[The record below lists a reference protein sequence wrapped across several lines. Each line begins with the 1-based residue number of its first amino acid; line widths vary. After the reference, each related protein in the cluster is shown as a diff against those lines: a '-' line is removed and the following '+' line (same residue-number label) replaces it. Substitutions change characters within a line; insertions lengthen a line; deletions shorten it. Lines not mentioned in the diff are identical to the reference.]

1 MTLRKI
7 LCLALALVPG
17 LAAAQAFPSKPNRLV
32 VPFGPGGVA
41 DLVSRTVGPKIGE
54 ELGQQVV
61 IENKPSAGGIV
72 AANDV
77 ARASA
82 DGYTLLL
89 LTNGNAVSQALFNKL
104 PYDPVNDFAMISTV
118 GAFSLVM
125 LNDPKAPAK
134 SVQEL
139 IAAAKASP
147 GKLNIGTIGLG
158 STQHLAAE
166 LFKSMAKIDIQV
178 IPYKA
183 TGEVV
188 TAAKSQDAAVIFEF
202 LAPSMSH
209 IKSGNLRALAVTT
222 EKRFPAL
229 PDVPTVAESG
239 LSGYVVT
246 SWNSLA
252 APAKTPRAVI
262 DRLNQ
267 AVHKALASPEVQ
279 QRFVA
284 LGVEGRASTPEHL
297 REFFVSEAKR
307 WGQVVETAKIPKR

>member
-1 MTLRKI
+1 MTPRLFLSI
-7 LCLALALVPG
+7 ALALVPA
-17 LAAAQAFPSKPNRLV
+17 LAAAQAFPSKPIRLV

-41 DLVSRTVGPKIGE
+41 DLVSRTVAPKIAE
-54 ELGQQVV
+54 DLGQQVV

-77 ARASA
+77 ARAPS
-82 DGYTLLL
+82 DGHTLLL
-89 LTNGNAVSQALFNKL
+89 LTNGNAVSQALFKQL

-166 LFKSMAKIDIQV
+166 LFKSMANIDVQV

-222 EKRFPAL
+222 EQRFPAL

-239 LSGYVVT
+239 LKGYVVT

-252 APAKTPRAVI
+252 APANTPRAVI
-262 DRLNQ
+262 QRLNQ
-267 AVHKALASPEVQ
+267 AVHKALASQDVQ
-279 QRFVA
+279 QRFAA
-284 LGVEGRASTPEHL
+284 LGVQGRASTPEEL
-297 REFFVSEAKR
+297 RAFFISEAKR

>member
-1 MTLRKI
+1 
-7 LCLALALVPG
+7 
-17 LAAAQAFPSKPNRLV
+17 
-32 VPFGPGGVA
+32 
-41 DLVSRTVGPKIGE
+41 
-54 ELGQQVV
+54 
-61 IENKPSAGGIV
+61 
-72 AANDV
+72 
-77 ARASA
+77 
-82 DGYTLLL
+82 
-89 LTNGNAVSQALFNKL
+89 
-104 PYDPVNDFAMISTV
+104 
-118 GAFSLVM
+118 M

-147 GKLNIGTIGLG
+147 GKLNFGTIGLG

-166 LFKSMAKIDIQV
+166 LFKSMAKIDVQI

-209 IKSGNLRALAVTT
+209 IRSGNLRALAVTT
-222 EKRFPAL
+222 EKRFPGL
-229 PDVPTVAESG
+229 PDVPTVGESG
-239 LSGYVVT
+239 VPGYVVT

-252 APAKTPRAVI
+252 APANTPRPVI

-279 QRFVA
+279 ERFKA
-284 LGVEGRASTPEHL
+284 LGVDGRASTPEHL

-307 WGQVVETAKIPKR
+307 WGQVVESAKIPKR

>member
-1 MTLRKI
+1 MTPRLLLSI
-7 LCLALALVPG
+7 ALALAPA
-17 LAAAQAFPSKPNRLV
+17 LAAAQAFPSKPIRLV

-41 DLVSRTVGPKIGE
+41 DLVSRTVAPKIAE
-54 ELGQQVV
+54 DLGQQVV

-77 ARASA
+77 ARAPS
-82 DGYTLLL
+82 DGHTLLL
-89 LTNGNAVSQALFNKL
+89 LTNGNAVSQALFKQL

-166 LFKSMAKIDIQV
+166 LFKSMAGIDVQV

-222 EKRFPAL
+222 EQRFPAL
-229 PDVPTVAESG
+229 PEVPTVAESG
-239 LSGYVVT
+239 LKGYVVT

-252 APAKTPRAVI
+252 APANTPRAVI
-262 DRLNQ
+262 QRLNQ

-279 QRFVA
+279 QRFAA
-284 LGVEGRASTPEHL
+284 LGVQGRASSPEEL
-297 REFFVSEAKR
+297 REFFISEAKR

>member
-1 MTLRKI
+1 MILRKI
-7 LCLALALVPG
+7 LYIAMALAPG
-17 LAAAQAFPSKPNRLV
+17 FAAAQAFPSKPIRLV

-41 DLVSRTVGPKIGE
+41 DLVSRTFAPKMGE
-54 ELGQQVV
+54 DLGVQMV

-77 ARASA
+77 ARAQA

-89 LTNGNAVSQALFNKL
+89 LTNGNAVSQALFKKL

-166 LFKSMAKIDIQV
+166 LFKSMAQIDIQV

-188 TAAKSQDAAVIFEF
+188 TAAKNQDAAVIFEF

-222 EKRFPAL
+222 EQRFPAL
-229 PDVPTVAESG
+229 PDVPSVAESG

-252 APAKTPRAVI
+252 APAGTPRAVI

-267 AVHKALASPEVQ
+267 AVHKAMASPEVQ
-279 QRFVA
+279 QRFA
-284 LGVEGRASTPEHL
+284 TLGVQGRASTPEHL
-297 REFFVSEAKR
+297 REFFISEAQR
-307 WGQVVETAKIPKR
+307 WGRVVETAKIPKR

>member
-1 MTLRKI
+1 MIRNL
-7 LCLALALVPG
+7 LGAMLLALPI
-17 LAAAQAFPSKPNRLV
+17 AAWAQAFPSKPIRLV

-41 DLVSRTVGPKIGE
+41 DLVSRTVAPKMAE
-54 ELGQQVV
+54 DLGQQVV

-77 ARASA
+77 ARAPA
-82 DGYTLLL
+82 DGHTLLL
-89 LTNGNAVSQALFNKL
+89 LTNGNAVSQALFKQL

-118 GAFSLVM
+118 GAFSLVL
-125 LNDPKAPAK
+125 LNDPKAPAR

-166 LFKSMAKIDIQV
+166 LFKSMASIDVQI

-222 EKRFPAL
+222 EQRFPAL

-252 APAKTPRAVI
+252 APAGTPRPVI

-267 AVHKALASPEVQ
+267 AVHKALASPEVK
-279 QRFVA
+279 QRFAA
-284 LGVEGRASTPEHL
+284 LGVQGNAGTPEEL
-297 REFFVSEAKR
+297 RAFFLSEAKR
-307 WGQVVETAKIPKR
+307 WGQVVESAKIPKR

>member
-1 MTLRKI
+1 MIRNL
-7 LCLALALVPG
+7 LGVMLLALPI
-17 LAAAQAFPSKPNRLV
+17 AAWAQAFPSKPIRLV

-41 DLVSRTVGPKIGE
+41 DLVSRTVAPKMAE
-54 ELGQQVV
+54 DLGQQVV

-77 ARASA
+77 ARAPA
-82 DGYTLLL
+82 DGHTLLL
-89 LTNGNAVSQALFNKL
+89 LTNGNAVSQALFKQL

-118 GAFSLVM
+118 GAFSLVL
-125 LNDPKAPAK
+125 LNDPKAPAR

-139 IAAAKASP
+139 IAAAKATP

-166 LFKSMAKIDIQV
+166 LFKSMANIDVQI

-222 EKRFPAL
+222 EQRFPAL

-252 APAKTPRAVI
+252 APAGTPRPVI

-267 AVHKALASPEVQ
+267 AVHKALASPEVK
-279 QRFVA
+279 QRFAA
-284 LGVEGRASTPEHL
+284 LGVQGNAGTPEQL
-297 REFFVSEAKR
+297 RAFFLSEAKR
-307 WGQVVETAKIPKR
+307 WGQVVESAKIPKR

>member
-1 MTLRKI
+1 MMLRK
-7 LCLALALVPG
+7 LACFAAAVAAALVPA
-17 LAAAQAFPSKPNRLV
+17 LAGAQAFPSKPIRLV

-41 DLVSRTVGPKIGE
+41 DLVSRTVAPKMGE
-54 ELGQQVV
+54 VLGVQVV

-77 ARASA
+77 ARAPA
-82 DGYTLLL
+82 DGHTLLL

-118 GAFSLVM
+118 GSFSLVL

-134 SVQEL
+134 SVQDL
-139 IAAAKASP
+139 VAAAKASP

-166 LFKSMAKIDIQV
+166 LFKSMAKVDVQI

-188 TAAKSQDAAVIFEF
+188 TAAKNQDAAVIFEF

-209 IKSGNLRALAVTT
+209 IKSGNLRALAG
-222 EKRFPAL
+222 
-229 PDVPTVAESG
+229 ESG
-239 LSGYVVT
+239 VPGYVVT

-252 APAKTPRAVI
+252 APANTPRPVI

-279 QRFVA
+279 ERFKT
-284 LGVEGRASTPEHL
+284 LGVEGRASSPEHL

-307 WGQVVETAKIPKR
+307 WGQVVESAKIPKR